1 MIQHL
6 DQSASR
12 RSPVGPAMADTVRPT
27 VYHRPA
33 KRAKLV
39 SELRA
44 PDASHWRVSQL
55 VNFGGRTSHKN
66 FTHL

>member
-55 VNFGGRTSHKN
+55 V
-66 FTHL
+66 